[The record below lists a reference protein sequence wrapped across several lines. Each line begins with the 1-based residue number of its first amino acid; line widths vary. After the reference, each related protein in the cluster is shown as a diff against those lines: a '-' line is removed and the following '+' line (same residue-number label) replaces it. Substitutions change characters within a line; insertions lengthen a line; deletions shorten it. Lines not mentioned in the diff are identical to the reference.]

1 MVSTQQ
7 GEKHAARS
15 VIRLDVH
22 KSTNFERTLQA
33 TPSIG
38 KWQCRLLIGCSDPAS
53 PPLMDG
59 SVKNVLF
66 LILFFSLRGFF
77 FLSIITC
84 PTDWVTVVQS
94 AGKGSLFNIC

>member
-53 PPLMDG
+53 PPLMGG

-77 FLSIITC
+77 SCPLSPVLQI
-84 PTDWVTVVQS
+84 
-94 AGKGSLFNIC
+94 G